1 MAPVVSLQLVK
12 LPSQALL
19 RNRWQNF
26 LMPKI
31 EASNV
36 ADHRERRRAALLAA
50 AVELAMEE
58 GSGSVTMSAVAAR
71 AGLSRSSLYEYF
83 DSREDL
89 IADLVLDELDLW
101 ASSLNDQVSATATAL
116 EHVEAWMVGALEYVI
131 AGKHRLARE
140 LSSVALPPHRVPEV
154 RAAHHRL
161 TGPLISA
168 LTDAGTSDPARVA
181 NFVNGIV
188 EATTR
193 RVDAGNSDADA
204 EARAAIE
211 FALAGVRAQIR

>member
-1 MAPVVSLQLVK
+1 
-12 LPSQALL
+12 
-19 RNRWQNF
+19 
-26 LMPKI
+26 MPKI

-36 ADHRERRRAALLAA
+36 VDHREKRRAALLAA
-50 AVELAMEE
+50 AVEIAMEE
-58 GSGSVTMSAVAAR
+58 GSSSVTMSAVAAR

-101 ASSLNDQVSATATAL
+101 AASLNEQVSATATAL
-116 EHVEAWMVGALEYVI
+116 EHVEAWMVGALEYVV

-161 TGPLISA
+161 TGPLIKA
-168 LTDAGTSDPARVA
+168 LGEAGTSDPARVA
-181 NFVNGIV
+181 NFVNGLV

-193 RVDAGNSDADA
+193 RVDSGGANPEA
-204 EARAAIE
+204 EVKAAIE